1 MKFTSKI
8 VKKAWELYHEKTANI
23 AGNVKELKGYLS
35 DAYRASIKFFKSMK
49 KGIIKFWKLSG
60 EIVTR
65 RCATLDYIGYIFKG
79 NRINNNLFY
88 FVDLDK
94 LENGEEPIICINN
107 FQIL

>member
-1 MKFTSKI
+1 MQFTSKL
-8 VKKAWELYHEKTANI
+8 VKKAWELFKIKSNGES
-23 AGNVKELKGYLS
+23 VKQAKGFLS
-35 DAYRASIKFFKSMK
+35 DAYRQAIKFFQSMK

-65 RCATLDYIGYIFKG
+65 RCATLDYVGYIFKG